1 MITLTVRI
9 KLPFQQNKNKKVLK
23 DRKTERHKDRKTERQ
38 KKHTKTKTKRHKKMK
53 ASFCLFVFLLAQ
65 NDLVKGL
72 WIPVQEE
79 TVQHEARTNVEPV
92 RDQHGARTN
101 LELKP
106 DHLPRQSKIRPVS
119 ETDLKMEPV
128 DQKVR
133 IDMSPEL
140 ATVRQKVR
148 IDLSPEH
155 EEPVQHEARINVEP
169 ERLQHETRLSMEPK
183 PDQSS
188 IKPEHKT
195 DLNLEAVRQ
204 KVRIGLSS
212 ENITVHQ
219 KVETNPERIA
229 DHQSSIRPEYE
240 LELNLEPVRQKVR
253 IDLSPENCLFG
264 FLTDGPISCSSIAEK
279 CNVR

>member
-1 MITLTVRI
+1 M
-9 KLPFQQNKNKKVLK
+9 KV
-23 DRKTERHKDRKTERQ
+23 
-38 KKHTKTKTKRHKKMK
+38 
-53 ASFCLFVFLLAQ
+53 SFCLLVIMLAQ

-72 WIPVQEE
+72 WIPEQEE

-140 ATVRQKVR
+140 ITVHQKVR
-148 IDLSPEH
+148 TNLKPET
-155 EEPVQHEARINVEP
+155 
-169 ERLQHETRLSMEPK
+169 LQHETRLDLETK
-183 PDQSS
+183 PDHQSS
-188 IKPEHKT
+188 IKPEHET
-195 DLNLEAVRQ
+195 DLKIEPVRQ
-204 KVRIGLSS
+204 KVRIGLSP
-212 ENITVHQ
+212 EQITVHQ
-219 KVETNPERIA
+219 KVNTDSEHIT
-229 DHQSSIRPEYE
+229 DHHSSIKPEHE
-240 LELNLEPVRQKVR
+240 TDLDLEAVRQKVR

-264 FLTDGPISCSSIAEK
+264 FLADGPISCSSIAEK